1 MLNLFKTAN
10 FTKTEMATILASV
23 TTTLNTRPLA
33 IYKGEIFSPQSFHY
47 HNFTMN
53 PNTDS
58 IMPII
63 KNTEDSIE
71 EQIKDAELNSKM
83 EKMKEF
89 KTFKEKLGVLASNL
103 DFMYKVL
110 AANLLPTLLRAHDDS
125 GNSLNRFQH
134 CGEDL
139 KLWDVVFD
147 EKTLKKKCTVQSVQ
161 CYLHFKR

>member
-1 MLNLFKTAN
+1 MS
-10 FTKTEMATILASV
+10 TILASV

-63 KNTEDSIE
+63 KNTKDSIE
-71 EQIKDAELNSKM
+71 DQIKDAVLDSKIDR
-83 EKMKEF
+83 MKEF

-139 KLWDVVFD
+139 QLWDVVFD
-147 EKTLKKKCTVQSVQ
+147 EKTFEKTKMYDQVCSV
-161 CYLHFKR
+161 